1 MAATRI
7 ISMHLNKGKTIAQCL
22 HDRTAYAKNPEKT
35 RNGELISAYACD
47 PKTVDAEF
55 LLAKR
60 EYRTLTGRAH
70 KKDVIAY
77 QVRQSFRPGEVTP
90 EEANRIGY
98 EFASRF
104 LKGRHAF
111 IVATHCDT
119 AHVHNHIIWNSTTLD
134 CQHKF
139 RDFLG
144 SGRAVARL
152 SDLICLEHELS
163 VIENPRRGNHSYRKW
178 LGERA
183 APSHRDLLRA
193 AIDGALENKPRDF
206 ETFLSMVAKAGY
218 TIGRGKHLTF
228 RGEGQKQNIRLRSLG
243 EGYSEAEIRAVIAG
257 ERTHEPQKN
266 MRKVRAAY
274 TPQKEKPESQLLI
287 DIQAKLKAGKGVGY
301 ERWATKF
308 NLKQMAQTVAYLQ
321 EHGLMDYEQL
331 TAKTSEVTASY
342 HALSEKIRSAEKRMA
357 EIAVLKTHIIHYVK
371 TREVYAGY
379 RKAGY
384 SKKYLAEHESEI
396 TLHKA
401 AKKAF
406 DELDVQKLPTVKSL
420 SAEYARLLAEKKEV
434 YGAYRAAREEMRTL
448 MVHKQNIAI
457 ILGKGRHER
466 QPERE

>member
-7 ISMHLNKGKTIAQCL
+7 IAMHLNKGKTIAQCL

-35 RNGELISAYACD
+35 RNGELISSYACD

-70 KKDVIAY
+70 KNDVIAY

-206 ETFLSMVAKAGY
+206 EAFLSMMGKAGY
-218 TIGRGKHLTF
+218 SIGRGKHLTF

-266 MRKVRAAY
+266 TRNGHTAY
-274 TPQKEKPESQLLI
+274 TPESRLLI

-321 EHGLMDYEQL
+321 EHGLMDYDQL

-406 DELDVQKLPTVKSL
+406 DELGVKKLPTVKSL
-420 SAEYARLLAEKKEV
+420 SAEYARLLAEKKDA

-448 MVHKQNIAI
+448 MVHKQNIAL
-457 ILGKGRHER
+457 ILGKDRHER